1 MTSEYEAIKAGAKE
15 AVTEWLETTQGR
27 EAVTAGAR
35 SAVVDWIELTSQG
48 SAAISWGTECAITE
62 WVKNNE
68 PALLKALTE
77 AIAKRG
83 KP

>member
-1 MTSEYEAIKAGAKE
+1 MSTEYEAIKDGAKE
-15 AVTEWLETTQGR
+15 AIAEWLETTAGR

-48 SAAISWGTECAITE
+48 SAAVSWGTECAVTE

-68 PALLKALTE
+68 PALLKALAE
-77 AIAKRG
+77 AKR
-83 KP
+83 